1 MTDCIFPGCWRVAT
15 TASWCRAHTP
25 RSWKPTFHPSM
36 QPAAVDA
43 PNLFDLPETPAPSS
57 LDYKLAGQTLALSK
71 PTLELWKAKFKES
84 VRTFARTR
92 QPFTSEDVIA
102 VVGLPCGDVA
112 MNANNAVGAMMTA
125 LAKKGVIHKTG
136 NRVQSRRKSSH
147 GAELTEWI
155 GSGR

>member
-1 MTDCIFPGCWRVAT
+1 M
-15 TASWCRAHTP
+15 
-25 RSWKPTFHPSM
+25 HPSM
-36 QPAAVDA
+36 QPAAIDA
-43 PNLFDLPETPAPSS
+43 PNLFALPDPPEPHS
-57 LDYKLAGQTLALSK
+57 LDFKRAGQAIALSK
-71 PTLELWKAKFKES
+71 PALDLWKAKFKES
-84 VRTFARTR
+84 VRAFARTR

-125 LAKKGVIHKTG
+125 LAKRGVICKTG

-155 GSGR
+155 GVR